1 MLSKWEGIRILTQ
14 MLNFKKIIVVYWM
27 LWWGIALITD
37 VIGALV
43 QFWLV
48 KLNAEIWDTNY
59 PYLQTSLSIITDIR
73 WLPPL
78 LYAGIIVWM
87 LLITLLFINAVAA
100 IHKPRIVW
108 FPRAT
113 KAFILSLGLWLVL
126 TLADQLLLKFKLEEN
141 HMIQAAFELLTFL
154 SLYLL
159 PDKW

>member
-1 MLSKWEGIRILTQ
+1 
-14 MLNFKKIIVVYWM
+14 
-27 LWWGIALITD
+27 
-37 VIGALV
+37 
-43 QFWLV
+43 
-48 KLNAEIWDTNY
+48 
-59 PYLQTSLSIITDIR
+59 
-73 WLPPL
+73 
-78 LYAGIIVWM
+78 M

-159 PDKW
+159 PDK